1 MTHNLIPFKTKMAL
15 VASIIFWASAFVG
28 IRAGLESYSPG
39 GLALLRFII
48 AAICMAFFYFQP
60 NKKTLILKKDKFLL
74 MLVGAFGVG
83 AYMVALNY
91 GEITVSS
98 GVSSF
103 IISQSP
109 IVTTLFAVI
118 FLGEQFTL
126 ISLTGMLVSIV
137 GVFFISMGETHTL
150 HLTMGLYSIL
160 IATVIGGLYSVL
172 QKPFLKKYHA
182 IDVTAYIVWG
192 ATLALMIYIPD
203 MLQDIQHASYQATLA
218 TIYLGIFPAAIAYVL
233 WSYILTMMPTS
244 RAVSFL
250 YFMPV
255 VATLLGWVWLNEI
268 PSLISVA
275 GGLIAL
281 SGVWIVNQSYKIK
294 FEQEAA

>member
-1 MTHNLIPFKTKMAL
+1 MTHNVLSFKTKIAL
-15 VASIIFWASAFVG
+15 IASIIFWASAFVG

-39 GLALLRFII
+39 GLALLRFIV
-48 AAICMAFFYFQP
+48 AAMCMAFFYFRSTQ
-60 NKKTLILKKDKFLL
+60 KTPIIRKDKFLL

-83 AYMVALNY
+83 VYMVALNY
-91 GEITVSS
+91 GEVTVSS

-126 ISLTGMLVSIV
+126 VSLIGMLVSVV
-137 GVFFISMGETHTL
+137 GVFFISMGETHTF
-150 HLTMGLYSIL
+150 HLTMGLCSIL
-160 IATVIGGLYSVL
+160 IATIIGGLYSVL

-218 TIYLGIFPAAIAYVL
+218 TILLFPQ
-233 WSYILTMMPTS
+233 
-244 RAVSFL
+244 AV
-250 YFMPV
+250 YYP
-255 VATLLGWVWLNEI
+255 
-268 PSLISVA
+268 
-275 GGLIAL
+275 
-281 SGVWIVNQSYKIK
+281 QH
-294 FEQEAA
+294 